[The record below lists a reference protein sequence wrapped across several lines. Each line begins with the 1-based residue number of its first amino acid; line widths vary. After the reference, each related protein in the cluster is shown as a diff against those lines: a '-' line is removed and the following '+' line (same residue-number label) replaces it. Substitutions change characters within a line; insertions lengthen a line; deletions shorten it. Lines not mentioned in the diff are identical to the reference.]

1 MQKILLDGEQCQEF
15 LELDT
20 VLKKDDFVADVTDES
35 EVVVENWEVRY
46 DQDTVR
52 DVEVTYS
59 TSV

>member
-1 MQKILLDGEQCQEF
+1 METILLEGEQCQQF
-15 LELDT
+15 LEQPSVDD
-20 VLKKDDFVADVTDES
+20 KDLFIADVADES
-35 EVVVENWEVRY
+35 EVVVEHWEVRY